1 MFRMPATK
9 AASVSSLLKIGVS
22 DHARCTTQVCRRQLI
37 LGKGEFCSGLYVV
50 EAGSVGIFK
59 SSNGGREQVLSI
71 DGPGTSIAERAVFDG
86 GNYPA
91 SAQRSLP
98 PLYSSSASR
107 TSHRYAL
114 NSLKSGSSCCNSL
127 EDVCQGL
134 WRLLRSF
141 RSLRFVTDFPLCWF
155 GSPKQKV
162 RASAEFTLQ

>member
-1 MFRMPATK
+1 M
-9 AASVSSLLKIGVS
+9 
-22 DHARCTTQVCRRQLI
+22 
-37 LGKGEFCSGLYVV
+37 
-50 EAGSVGIFK
+50 
-59 SSNGGREQVLSI
+59 LSI
-71 DGPGTSIAERAVFDG
+71 DGPGTSIAERPVFDG
-86 GNYPA
+86 GNYPR

-107 TSHRYAL
+107 TSHRYAF
-114 NSLKSGSSCCNSL
+114 NSLKSGSRCCESL

-162 RASAEFTLQ
+162 RASAEFTLR